1 MSKYA
6 ILLEVKER
14 WLTDGSSPY
23 ICDNIDKVTWETE
36 NEAEGND
43 LCQEVAEKI
52 EYVFSVPDY
61 LVKLARTQPE
71 PWLRAF
77 ADTRFNY
84 GTRNDPNSHPI
95 VQAYRLGMLEGL
107 IAKYKEIE
115 NVQL

>member
-6 ILLEVKER
+6 ILLETKER
-14 WLTDGSSPY
+14 WLTDGSSPF
-23 ICDNIDKVTWETE
+23 ICDNIDKVTWKTE
-36 NEAEGND
+36 NEAEGID
-43 LCQEVAEKI
+43 LRQEVARKI
-52 EYVFSVPDY
+52 EYVFGVPDY
-61 LVKLARTQPE
+61 LAKLARTQPE

-77 ADTRFNY
+77 DATVYDFN
-84 GTRNDPNSHPI
+84 DDPI